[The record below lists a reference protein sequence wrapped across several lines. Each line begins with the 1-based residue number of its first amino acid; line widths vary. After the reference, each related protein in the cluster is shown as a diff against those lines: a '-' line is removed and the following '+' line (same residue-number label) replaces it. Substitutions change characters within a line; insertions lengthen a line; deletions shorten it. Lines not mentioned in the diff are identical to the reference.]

1 MKNHPTAP
9 TRRRALGLV
18 LAVAGLG
25 LFAVE
30 AANGQSGTAES
41 PLSPSE
47 LVVRPIARP
56 VVVHWEARALAPG
69 ARFRLL
75 RGAPGGAFELIAE
88 LPAEDGLQTY
98 RVRDD
103 ASAFVEQVYELR
115 VVSHDGVEQVL
126 RRVHCAREP
135 VCSPGVPT
143 AGAGR
148 PTTIGL
154 TLLPSLFDLP
164 SRDAG
169 AFALP
174 PSAVGSFRHA
184 PPVPPPREVAFSSL

>member
-1 MKNHPTAP
+1 MYDHPATP
-9 TRRRALGLV
+9 TRRRTCGLLLAFASLALFG
-18 LAVAGLG
+18 
-25 LFAVE
+25 VE
-30 AANGQSGTAES
+30 AANARVGATEPPVAS
-41 PLSPSE
+41 PE

-56 VVVHWEARALAPG
+56 VVLRWEARALAPG

-103 ASAFVEQVYELR
+103 AGAFLEQVYELR

-143 AGAGR
+143 ANAGR

-154 TLLPSLFDLP
+154 TRLPSLFDFP

-174 PSAVGSFRHA
+174 PSAAGSFRHA